1 MATTKYLYLK
11 QCPGTDAEP
20 GLADGAIGPA
30 QFAHANG
37 ALLWDA
43 NGGALV
49 VKHTEFGHGISH
61 VEFVA
66 DELSTET
73 GVHLRLSGLQ
83 GGGHLRLRLAAAK
96 DWSGASIYV
105 GELQYT
111 YRDQSWR
118 RVVRCFAAPRETGDS
133 TWPYSDFPFPRF
145 TRECADPDVKAW
157 LMSHRHR
164 DGPAGAPDLWFLV
177 GNARIPARGTLLR
190 CLPDSA
196 LTPIIDGDRGDIP
209 VIGDYSVA
217 TVVKFLELCYD
228 ACYATSRWA
237 VRRED
242 VGLQVCGVQLESLR
256 EIAQLARLAHFW
268 QVFPVLDRLGARVDH
283 AFQSLQRQAAPPS
296 KSLYIAAFAL
306 SPQGD
311 TPPELVGEYFWLAF
325 PRFYFGLS
333 EAERAPFAGYAGAML
348 ERFLRRAQNKE
359 DLRHVALALHGLYF
373 SNNN

>member
-1 MATTKYLYLK
+1 MATTRYLYLK

-20 GLADGAIGPA
+20 GLADGAAGPA
-30 QFAHANG
+30 SFKDANG
-37 ALLWDA
+37 AFLWEQ

-49 VKHTEFGHGISH
+49 VKHAEFGHGISR

-96 DWSGASIYV
+96 DWSGAGIYV

-118 RVVRCFAAPRETGDS
+118 RAVRCFAAPRETGDS

-164 DGPAGAPDLWFLV
+164 GYGDPDLWFLV
-177 GNARIPARGTLLR
+177 GNARIPARGELLR

-209 VIGDYSVA
+209 VIGDYSVE
-217 TVVKFLELCYD
+217 TVVKFLKLCYV
-228 ACYATSRWA
+228 A
-237 VRRED
+237 VDKRRR
-242 VGLQVCGVQLESLR
+242 GVLGVDPSLSLK
-256 EIAQLARLAHFW
+256 EIAQLARLAHYW
-268 QVFPVLDRLGARVDH
+268 QVFPVSDRLGVKVIH
-283 AFQSLQRQAAPPS
+283 AFES
-296 KSLYIAAFAL
+296 
-306 SPQGD
+306 
-311 TPPELVGEYFWLAF
+311 
-325 PRFYFGLS
+325 
-333 EAERAPFAGYAGAML
+333 YAGAML
-348 ERFLRRAQNKE
+348 ERFLRRAERKE
-359 DLRHVALALHGLYF
+359 DLRHVALLLHRLHFPAPAPGPAPGRRIVDGICY
-373 SNNN
+373 NTNT